1 MMRDKLATFVDENL
15 PLLDPVI
22 AHERTDYGWR
32 GLTAQGEVLEVKQAN
47 GHAIEVPVEIV
58 VARNGIP
65 IGRRKVSNERPL
77 SIDNYLVHFNRVVGY
92 YRANDL
98 AQAML
103 ESDLTLAI
111 APTLRA
117 KFNRAMVLLAA
128 GQWQEG
134 LAEYW
139 QCEQEPPFMRP
150 QVQAALG
157 EGMRPWLG
165 EDLKGKSILLM
176 HAHGFGDSIMM
187 LRYVPVLRAR
197 GAEVY
202 LKVPEE
208 LERLAAQQDA
218 LIVGQL
224 IDVDYFCPLL
234 HLLHFLKVIPD
245 GVIGRGSYLE
255 VEQTDVLRWHENVIS
270 EKKKIGVAWS
280 IGKPSLGDY
289 PREIELE
296 PLVDVLRGGGEDVDI
311 HSVQTQGRDEA
322 VKLGVKTH
330 YFEDFADC
338 AALMMAMDEIVSVD
352 TAALHL
358 AGAIGHPRVFG
369 LLSHWASW
377 RWVAPWYEN
386 IEFRRQPAEGDWL
399 GALLQI

>member
-1 MMRDKLATFVDENL
+1 MRAGLATFVDENL
-15 PLLDPVI
+15 PDLDPVI

-47 GHAIEVPVEIV
+47 GHTIEVPSEIV
-58 VARNGIP
+58 VAQNGIP
-65 IGRRKVSNERPL
+65 IGRRKVSNEWPL
-77 SIDNYLVHFNRVVGY
+77 SIDNYLEHFNRVVNF

-103 ESDLTLAI
+103 ESDAALAI

-117 KFNRAMVLLAA
+117 RFNRAMVLLAA

-139 QCEQEPPFMRP
+139 LCEQEAPFMRP
-150 QVQAALG
+150 QARAALDA
-157 EGMRPWLG
+157 GMKPWRG
-165 EDLKGKSILLM
+165 EDLQGKRLLLM

-187 LRYVPVLRAR
+187 LRYVPVMIAR
-197 GAEVY
+197 GAEVI
-202 LKVPEE
+202 LMVPHE
-208 LERLAAQQDA
+208 LDQLAVQHALVVNELVDA
-218 LIVGQL
+218 
-224 IDVDYFCPLL
+224 DYFCPLL
-234 HLLHFLKVIPD
+234 HLLHFLKVIPA
-245 GVIGRGSYLE
+245 GVIGRGSYLD
-255 VEQTDVLRWHENVIS
+255 VDPTDILRWHQRIDS
-270 EKKKIGVAWS
+270 EKKKIGIAWS

-289 PREIELE
+289 PREIDLDI
-296 PLVDVLRGGGEDVDI
+296 LIDVLRGDGEKAEI
-311 HSVQTQGRDEA
+311 HSVQAQGAAEA
-322 VKLGVKTH
+322 RKLGVKT
-330 YFEDFADC
+330 YELADFADC

-377 RWVAPWYEN
+377 RWVAPWYAN

-399 GALLQI
+399 NALLQI

>member
-1 MMRDKLATFVDENL
+1 MRARLATFVDENL
-15 PLLDPVI
+15 PDLDPVI

-47 GHAIEVPVEIV
+47 GHAIEVPSEIV
-58 VARNGIP
+58 VAQNGLP
-65 IGRRKVSNERPL
+65 VGRRKVGNERPL
-77 SIDNYLVHFNRVVGY
+77 SIDNYLEHFNRVVSC
-92 YRANDL
+92 YRANNL

-103 ESDLTLAI
+103 ESDLTIAV

-117 KFNRAMVLLAA
+117 RFNRAMVLLAA

-139 QCEQEPPFMRP
+139 LCEQEAPFMRP
-150 QVQAALG
+150 QARAALDA
-157 EGMRPWLG
+157 GMQPWRG
-165 EDLKGKSILLM
+165 EDLQGKRLLLM

-187 LRYVPVLRAR
+187 LRYVPVMRAR
-197 GAEVY
+197 GAEVI
-202 LKVPEE
+202 LMVPRE
-208 LERLAAQQDA
+208 LERLAAQHAAVVNELVDA
-218 LIVGQL
+218 
-224 IDVDYFCPLL
+224 DYFCPLL
-234 HLLHFLKVIPD
+234 HLLHFLKVIPS

-255 VEQTDVLRWHENVIS
+255 VDASDVECWRAPKS
-270 EKKKIGVAWS
+270 GKKNIGIAWS

-289 PREIELE
+289 PREIELKA
-296 PLVDVLRGGGEDVDI
+296 LIDVLRGDGEKAEI
-311 HSVQTQGRDEA
+311 HSVQIQGAEEA
-322 VKLGVKTH
+322 RKCGVKA
-330 YFEDFADC
+330 YEFEDFADC

-377 RWVAPWYEN
+377 RWVAPWYSN

-399 GALLQI
+399 SALLQI